1 MAKYTLNSLP
11 DIKGRF
17 KIITLDL
24 DDTLLTSD
32 KKISERNLKSL
43 KKASDSGIS
52 ICIATGRHPLTA
64 CRYLEQIDCL
74 NDRSY
79 AIAFNGAVV
88 VRAKDYLQK
97 NDPVHFPAVIRHTS
111 AGSVNKKM
119 IDFAHAFGCVVLGY
133 SKTRGLLIEAHDPIS
148 EHAARINGV
157 TPTLV
162 DFATLSDDE
171 EFYKFLALGSP
182 EKLEAM
188 RPHVPEDVQS
198 HFSVLRSNRNFLEF
212 VTCGRDKGK
221 GLADLCQLLNIDIKE
236 SISFGDAENDLAILK
251 AAGFS
256 VGMAN
261 SQKIILDEVD
271 LVTAS
276 NDEDGVALVVERML

>member
-1 MAKYTLNSLP
+1 MAKYTLDSLP

-32 KKISERNLKSL
+32 KKISERNV
-43 KKASDSGIS
+43 KALMKAGKRGLCV
-52 ICIATGRHPLTA
+52 CIATGRHPLTA
-64 CRYLEQIDCL
+64 CRYLTELNCL
-74 NDRSY
+74 NDSAY

-88 VRAKDYLQK
+88 VKARDYLEK
-97 NDPVHFPAVIRHTS
+97 NDPVDFPAVIRHTS
-111 AGSVNKKM
+111 AGAVNRQM
-119 IDFAHAFGCVVLGY
+119 IEYAHAFGCVVLGY

-148 EHAARINGV
+148 ERAARINAV

-162 DFATLSDDE
+162 DFSTLSDDE

-182 EKLEAM
+182 EKLDAM
-188 RPHVPEDVQS
+188 RPHVPEEVMS

-212 VTCGRDKGK
+212 VTCRRDKGK

-261 SQKIILDEVD
+261 SQKLVLDEVD

-276 NDEDGVALVVERML
+276 NNEDGVALVVEKML